1 MFDIGFWE
9 LSVIGVIGLL
19 VLGPERLPG
28 VARVVGGY
36 IRKARQT
43 WAGVRSEIAA
53 ELAADEFKQA
63 MRKPAE
69 EFKAAMA
76 EPMSEM
82 ESLSKSAK
90 ESLDFSNKSESVP
103 NGAESSSEAA
113 DLTVDQA
120 VDQAADESPEQTSGS
135 DPTAVPEDAPKQS
148 L

>member
-36 IRKARQT
+36 IRKARTT

-53 ELAADEFKQA
+53 ELAADEFKEA
-63 MRKPAE
+63 MQKPAE

-82 ESLSKSAK
+82 ESLKKSA
-90 ESLDFSNKSESVP
+90 
-103 NGAESSSEAA
+103 
-113 DLTVDQA
+113 
-120 VDQAADESPEQTSGS
+120 S
-135 DPTAVPEDAPKQS
+135 DTINFNDAPDATEDPDPAQDNDDTDTVADDPNTDASTKS
-148 L
+148 